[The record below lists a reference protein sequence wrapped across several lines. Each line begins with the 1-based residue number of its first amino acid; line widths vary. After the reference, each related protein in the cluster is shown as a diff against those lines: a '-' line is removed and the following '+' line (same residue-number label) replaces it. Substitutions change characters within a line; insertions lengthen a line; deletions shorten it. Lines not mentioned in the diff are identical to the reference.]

1 MNVASILLL
10 WSSVLYD
17 TVLVFGI
24 KNWLFIAVRTKH
36 GVGAWESAVNV

>member
-1 MNVASILLL
+1 MSCFNEFFFSDPLSCMI
-10 WSSVLYD
+10 S
-17 TVLVFGI
+17 VFGI